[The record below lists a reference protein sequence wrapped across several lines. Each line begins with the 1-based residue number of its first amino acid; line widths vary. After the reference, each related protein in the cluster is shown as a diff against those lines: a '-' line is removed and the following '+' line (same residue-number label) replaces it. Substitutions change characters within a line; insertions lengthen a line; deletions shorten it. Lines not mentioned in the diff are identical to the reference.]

1 MVKQQ
6 EALMRQGLE
15 PLPGSSNIKTATQ
28 PPLTPG
34 QRKETLNERKRVA
47 RLSRIRQ
54 FVFGS
59 LDGLLVPLGVVSGVA
74 GGTGNIKAVI
84 VAGLAEA
91 FAGAISMGAGEFLSG
106 RAEAQVQ
113 QAEVKTELQKIHRN
127 PAYELQELI
136 VILESEGVK
145 SEDAIII
152 AKKLHANPEAFVQT
166 MVQKELGLDIEPDT
180 ARIGEGVTMALSYVL
195 ASIVP
200 LISYFFLPLGEA
212 FIASIVLTI
221 IVLAGIGIVRGR
233 LAKISLF
240 ISALEVVAV
249 GAVSGLG
256 GYFLGV
262 WLPKLLGY

>member
-1 MVKQQ
+1 VKQQ
-6 EALMRQGLE
+6 EPATRE
-15 PLPGSSNIKTATQ
+15 SAEHSSNPTDIKTAI
-28 PPLTPG
+28 PVSLTAA
-34 QRKETLNERKRVA
+34 QREGTLHEKNRVA
-47 RLSRIRQ
+47 RLNRIRQ

-91 FAGAISMGAGEFLSG
+91 FAGAISMGAGEYLAG

-113 QAEVKTELQKIHRN
+113 QAAVNEELEQIRRH

-136 VILESEGVK
+136 FILESEGVK
-145 SEDAIII
+145 SEDAIVI
-152 AKKLHANPEAFVQT
+152 AKRLHANPEAFART
-166 MVQKELGLDIEPDT
+166 MVEKELGLAVKQET
-180 ARIGEGVTMALSYVL
+180 VRIGDSVTMGLSYMA

-212 FIASIVLTI
+212 FITSIVLTI
-221 IVLAGIGIVRGR
+221 MVLAGIGIVRGR
-233 LAKISLF
+233 LAKINLL
-240 ISALEVVAV
+240 ISALEVVVV
-249 GAVSGLG
+249 GIVSGIG
-256 GYFLGV
+256 GYFLGS

>member
-1 MVKQQ
+1 MKATAAAAKQPYSQ
-6 EALMRQGLE
+6 PSNDSKNSSSFDSAPPE
-15 PLPGSSNIKTATQ
+15 PHEDVL
-28 PPLTPG
+28 
-34 QRKETLNERKRVA
+34 KEKERIAK
-47 RLSRIRQ
+47 LGRIRQ

-113 QAEVKTELQKIHRN
+113 QAEIDKELRQIKRN
-127 PAYELQELI
+127 PEAELKEMA
-136 VILESEGVK
+136 VILEAEGVK
-145 SEDAIII
+145 KEDAAVI
-152 AKKLHANPEAFVQT
+152 AQKLYHNPKAFRQT
-166 MVQKELGLDIEPDT
+166 MVQKELGLDIEQETVKIAD
-180 ARIGEGVTMALSYVL
+180 GVTMAFSYMA

-200 LISYFFLPLGEA
+200 LIAYFFLPIETA
-212 FIASIVLTI
+212 FIVSIILTI
-221 IVLAGIGIVRGR
+221 IVLAGIGFVRGK
-233 LAKISLF
+233 LAKISLLK
-240 ISALEVVAV
+240 SSLEVVAV

-262 WLPKLLGY
+262 WLPKLFGY